1 MAEQVQIRTL
11 RVSADMDASRYE
23 AGAAKIATS
32 GKTAAQAN
40 AELVQ
45 SFTTVDR
52 AINLNERGF
61 VSLERQFVE
70 GVKGA
75 RDFAAR
81 LERLSGVIDRNGFD
95 ASRVSGIL
103 DGMYKKYGLMADAA
117 GFAAKGQTELAN
129 AINAANLRFIEQQS
143 SATKAATAAT
153 SAAGGMARRPV
164 AANQNVMGG
173 ENAYIYRN
181 IAQQVNQIGQMGA
194 VTGQWMQAITVQLPD
209 ILGAFG
215 SLPLVLAGGATAIA
229 ASMLSASGALDGLF
243 KSSSAVNLSL
253 REQND
258 IITNVAKQYGDAT
271 PLIKQYADA
280 LDQAKA
286 SKDRQSAAEI
296 VSQRTLAPAV
306 DLIQELRPSWSRML
320 ADMPRDTIQAGNDH
334 LLPMKQA
341 IADLNVKLKEGTA
354 TTSDLTR
361 AQKEVAEVTGNSGAK
376 SVKLFADQW
385 SSLNDILSTYLN
397 NAAKVRSEGVFH
409 PGMFRSYNSYLG
421 VDRSADGTI
430 QGETNPTPEIGPVP
444 EGRPRIEL
452 EGLPGQQK
460 KEESAA
466 EKARK
471 AYAELVKG
479 ARDRIEQMQL
489 ETRTAG
495 ETGIAAQ
502 KLAFELDLLQKA
514 QDNGRKLTED
524 HRKEIEKL
532 ADAFET
538 AATASAK
545 VKLNADLK
553 WETDQLYRSSQDQQI
568 AARLRGA
575 GLPVNVMSQE
585 AGQIRSIMSQQS
597 MKSDLTDFFDNFR
610 SNLIANGGKFGES
623 FVDAFRNAAL
633 KKLAD
638 IGSQAMDKIINL
650 LVAGFTGGGTGGVSG
665 VIGQSLGW
673 LPYAGTQTASSL
685 NGSIGFTGATTTM
698 GSLLGAGVASN
709 SSQTAG
715 FRTIGSAMSFV
726 GNYKGAG
733 VDPRLTDILNLAAQQ
748 TPGFKVDAISGF
760 RAGDPRFHGKGL
772 ATDVQL
778 TDIASGK
785 LLGNYQDVS
794 SFASYEKFAQT
805 ARSVQMAKYPELAD
819 QFRWGGYFG
828 GGKGKYGA
836 LDTMHFDLGGKGMA
850 GGSWES
856 GLTSTQMSLWA
867 GAQSKGANAITKLSD
882 AASGATKNLTSFG
895 SDLTDLGKSMLGG
908 GGSGAGAFSNLFSA
922 NFKPNTTL
930 SDVIG
935 YSGGQSSGG
944 GLFGSL
950 LGGVG
955 KIFGGL
961 FGGIGKIFGF
971 ADGTESSPG
980 GIAMVGERGRELV
993 NLPRGSQVIP
1003 NHRTE
1008 AILSGSAGND
1018 NSSSQSGGVMQVVI
1032 QGASGDDHVRTLVQ
1046 QGVESAL
1053 SAQRIADRRGGSG
1066 AAYERWKIQ
1075 KG

>member
-11 RVSADMDASRYE
+11 RISADMDASRYE

-95 ASRVSGIL
+95 AARVSGIL

-258 IITNVAKQYGDAT
+258 IITNVAKEYGNAT

-320 ADMPRDTIQAGNDH
+320 ADMPRDTIQAGNDP

-421 VDRSADGTI
+421 VDRSADGAI

-466 EKARK
+466 EKAKK
-471 AYAELVKG
+471 AYADLVKG
-479 ARDRIEQMQL
+479 ANDRIEQMRL

-532 ADAFET
+532 ANAFEA

-575 GLPVNVMSQE
+575 GLPVDVMSQE
-585 AGQIRSIMSQQS
+585 AGQIRSLMSQQS
-597 MKSDLTDFFDNFR
+597 MKSDLTGFFDNFR

-685 NGSIGFTGATTTM
+685 NGSIGFTGATTTL
-698 GSLLGAGVASN
+698 GSLLSAGGAANNNVASSASSIIKQGVSLSPVTTSNGLTAYVN
-709 SSQTAG
+709 SNMASRFQGFLGDLEGTGYKINSLDGYNYRNIAG
-715 FRTIGSAMSFV
+715 TNKLSHHAFGNAIDINPSTNPMGKALVTDMPSNV
-726 GNYKGAG
+726 G
-733 VDPRLTDILNLAAQQ
+733 
-748 TPGFKVDAISGF
+748 
-760 RAGDPRFHGKGL
+760 
-772 ATDVQL
+772 
-778 TDIASGK
+778 DIASKWG
-785 LLGNYQDVS
+785 LG
-794 SFASYEKFAQT
+794 
-805 ARSVQMAKYPELAD
+805 
-819 QFRWGGYFG
+819 WGGAWNS
-828 GGKGKYGA
+828 KKDA
-836 LDTMHFDLGGKGMA
+836 MHF
-850 GGSWES
+850 E
-856 GLTSTQMSLWA
+856 GLSSSM
-867 GAQSKGANAITKLSD
+867 TKLSD

-935 YSGGQSSGG
+935 YSGGQSSSG

-980 GIAMVGERGRELV
+980 GVAMVGERGRELV

-1018 NSSSQSGGVMQVVI
+1018 NSSPQSGGVMQVVI